1 MYKYFISIA
10 ALIICASCT
19 LGPDYERPQI
29 FSVSEIKNELRLKE
43 NGKLP
48 DNWYKNL
55 QDDYLQKLIEIGLR
69 NNSDILTA
77 ETKLRQARLIAKV
90 NRTDFLP
97 LINLNGEYD
106 YQKGSKKTEYSQ
118 DADYYSAGFD
128 ASWELDIWGKGR
140 RQSEADEADI
150 KASIYNLENIK
161 TVIAAEIASNY
172 VHLQQSLEN
181 LRITKKNA
189 ELQKQIADIIKK
201 EYLSG
206 MGDAADYNQS
216 QYLLQT
222 TLAQIPQYEN
232 SAETYRNAL
241 STLTGLLP
249 SQIILPEKTN
259 MPTTISA
266 DFLNN
271 MRKLPIDV
279 IRLRPDVAAAEQK
292 LKAQNALIGKA
303 VAELYPDVSIGGT
316 IGYSAQKERD
326 LFSSAAKTYGY
337 SPNIILPL
345 LDWDK
350 LQNNVEIQKLQKT
363 VALNTYKQSVLN
375 AIGEL
380 KNAFSNCETSVRAY
394 KNKLNALHNMQKVNE
409 LMLKRYQSGLIKFS
423 EVLSSQQ
430 DLLNAQEELIA
441 ARTQTVLSLIAYYK
455 ASGATI
461 DN

>member
-1 MYKYFISIA
+1 MYKYFISIS
-10 ALIICASCT
+10 ALIICVSCT
-19 LGPDYERPQI
+19 VGPDYEKPQI
-29 FSVSEIKNELRLKE
+29 FSVSEIKHELRLKE

-55 QDDYLQKLIEIGLR
+55 QDDYLQQLIEIGLR

-90 NRTDFLP
+90 NQTDFLP
-97 LINLNGEYD
+97 LVNLDGGYN
-106 YQKGSKKTEYSQ
+106 YQKGSKENEYSQ

-150 KASIYNLENIK
+150 KASAYSLENIK
-161 TVIAAEIASNY
+161 TIIAAEIASTY
-172 VHLQQSLEN
+172 IYLQQSQEN
-181 LRITKKNA
+181 LRLTRKNA
-189 ELQKQIADIIKK
+189 ELQQQTADIIKK
-201 EYLSG
+201 EYQAGL
-206 MGDAADYNQS
+206 GDAADYNQS

-222 TLAQIPQYEN
+222 TLAKIPQYEN
-232 SAETYRNAL
+232 SVETYKNAL

-259 MPTTISA
+259 MLNIVSA

-279 IRLRPDVAAAEQK
+279 IRLRPDVAAAEQN

-316 IGYSAQKERD
+316 FGYSAQKERD
-326 LFSSAAKTYGY
+326 LFSSAAETYGY
-337 SPNIILPL
+337 SPNIKLPL
-345 LDWDK
+345 LDWNK
-350 LQNNVEIQKLQKT
+350 LQNNIEIRKQDKIA
-363 VALNTYKQSVLN
+363 ALAAYKQNVLN
-375 AIGEL
+375 AVSEL
-380 KNAFSNCETSVRAY
+380 KNAFSACETSVRAY
-394 KNKLNALHNMQKVNE
+394 KNKSNALNNMQKVNE
-409 LMLKRYQSGLIKFS
+409 LMLKRYKNGLIKFS

-430 DLLNAQEELIA
+430 DLLNAQEELIS
-441 ARTQTVLSLIAYYK
+441 ARAQTALSLIAYYK

>member
-1 MYKYFISIA
+1 MYKYFISIS
-10 ALIICASCT
+10 ALIICVSCT
-19 LGPDYERPQI
+19 VGPDYEQPQI

-55 QDDYLQKLIEIGLR
+55 QDDYLQQLIEIGLR

-97 LINLNGEYD
+97 LINLNGGYN
-106 YQKGSKKTEYSQ
+106 YQKASKENEYSQ

-150 KASIYNLENIK
+150 KASAYNLENIK
-161 TVIAAEIASNY
+161 TVIAAEISSNY

-189 ELQKQIADIIKK
+189 ELQQQTADIIKK

-232 SAETYRNAL
+232 SVETYKNAL
-241 STLTGLLP
+241 STLTGILP

-259 MPTTISA
+259 ILTTLSA

-271 MRKLPIDV
+271 MRQLPIDV

-316 IGYSAQKERD
+316 FGYSAQKERD
-326 LFSSAAKTYGY
+326 LFSSAAETYGY
-337 SPNIILPL
+337 SPNIKLPL

-363 VALNTYKQSVLN
+363 AALNTYKQSVLN
-375 AIGEL
+375 AVGEL
-380 KNAFSNCETSVRAY
+380 KNAFSACETSVRAY
-394 KNKLNALHNMQKVNE
+394 KNKSNALNNMQKVNE
-409 LMLKRYQSGLIKFS
+409 LMLKRYKNGLIKFS

-430 DLLNAQEELIA
+430 DLLNAQEELIS
-441 ARTQTVLSLIAYYK
+441 ARAQTVLSLIAYYK
-455 ASGATI
+455 ASGAII